1 MPGALISSPHIVRPQ
16 RVDRIMLQVILGL
29 VPGAIAMTWYFG
41 WGLAINMGLAA
52 TFAVGTEAA
61 VLGLRRRPAL
71 PAVRDLSAVVTALL
85 LAVSVPPTL
94 PWWLTLTG
102 VVFAIAV
109 TKQLYGG
116 LGNNP
121 FNPAMAGYAFLLISF
136 PLAMT
141 SWPPPHMLA
150 QHPLSFGDSLHLI
163 LTGSPPGHLSWDAIT
178 SATPLG
184 EMRTQL
190 GQDKTIDEIRRSP
203 LWGDY
208 GGRGWEWVA
217 NWFLAGGLFL
227 LWRRVITWHIPA
239 SMLASLLVSAG
250 LFWMFDPDTHPFPAF
265 HLFSGGAML
274 GAFFIAT
281 DPVSGCTTK
290 KGQVIFGG
298 CVGVLVFAIRTWGG
312 YPDGVAFAVLLM
324 NAAAPLIDRYS
335 RPRVFGQGRGGA

>member
-1 MPGALISSPHIVRPQ
+1 MPAAVISPPHTVRPQ

-41 WGLAINMGLAA
+41 WGLAINMVLAT

-61 VLGLRRRPAL
+61 VLRLRRRPAL

-85 LAVSVPPTL
+85 LAVCVPPTL

-102 VVFAIAV
+102 VVFAIAG

-116 LGNNP
+116 LGYNP

-136 PLAMT
+136 PLAMA

-150 QHPLSFGDSLHLI
+150 QYPLSFADSLHLT
-163 LTGSPPGHLSWDAIT
+163 LTGEPPGHLSWDAIT

-227 LWRRVITWHIPA
+227 LWRRVISWHVPV
-239 SMLASLLVSAG
+239 SMLASLLLVAG
-250 LFWMFDPDTHPFPAF
+250 FLWMLDPDTHPFPAF
-265 HLFSGGAML
+265 HIFSGGAML

-290 KGQVIFGG
+290 KGQVVFGASI
-298 CVGVLVFAIRTWGG
+298 GVLVFAIRTWGG

-324 NAAAPLIDRYS
+324 DAAAPLIDQCS
-335 RPRVFGQGRGGA
+335 RPRVFGQGKGGT